1 MSGGHL
7 ILLVDDNAEDRYL
20 TTEAL
25 QAAGGKNEMRTL
37 DSGTQLL
44 AYLRREGEYVDEGS
58 APRPDLVLLD
68 LNMPRMNGHE
78 TLAELRKIDEYRNL
92 PVIVYSTS
100 TVDKDVNLAYRSGA
114 NSYIEK
120 PDSFEALCRAM
131 STLQEFWFDTA
142 VCPRS

>member
-25 QAAGGKNEMRTL
+25 HAAGGKNEMRTL
-37 DSGTQLL
+37 ESGTQLL
-44 AYLRREGEYVDEGS
+44 AYLRREGEHAAEGS

-78 TLAELRKIDEYRNL
+78 TLAELRKIDEYRSL

-100 TVDKDVNLAYRSGA
+100 TVDKDVSLAYRVGA
-114 NSYIEK
+114 NSYIAK
-120 PDSFEALCRAM
+120 PDSFEALCHAM
-131 STLQEFWFDTA
+131 NTLQEFWFDTA
-142 VCPRS
+142 VCPRN

>member
-1 MSGGHL
+1 MSVRHL
-7 ILLVDDNAEDRYL
+7 ILLVDDSAEDQYL

-25 QAAGGKNEMRTL
+25 EAAGGKNKMCTL
-37 DSGTQLL
+37 DSGEELL
-44 AYLRREGEYVDEGS
+44 AYLHREGPYAAEGS
-58 APRPDLVLLD
+58 APRPHLVLLD

-100 TVDKDVNLAYRSGA
+100 AVEDDVNLAYSGGA
-114 NSYIEK
+114 NAYIAK

-131 STLQEFWFDTA
+131 STLQEFWFETA
-142 VCPRS
+142 VCPRG

>member
-7 ILLVDDNAEDRYL
+7 ILLVDDNAEDQYL
-20 TTEAL
+20 TLEAL
-25 QAAGGKNEMRTL
+25 RAAGGKNTMRTL
-37 DSGTQLL
+37 DSGAELL
-44 AYLRREGEYVDEGS
+44 AYLRREGKYAAEAS

-100 TVDKDVNLAYRSGA
+100 AVEKDVSLAYRGGA
-114 NSYIEK
+114 NSYIAK

-142 VCPRS
+142 ICPRS